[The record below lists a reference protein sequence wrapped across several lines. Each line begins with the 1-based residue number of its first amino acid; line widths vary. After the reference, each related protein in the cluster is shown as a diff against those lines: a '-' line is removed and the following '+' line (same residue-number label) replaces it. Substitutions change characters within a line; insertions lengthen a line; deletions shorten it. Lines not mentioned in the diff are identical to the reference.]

1 MKRILYLFIILFSFC
16 IPISCLAKDFDIT
29 GENVIL
35 YNLNDNTILY
45 EKNSDEK
52 TSIASLTK
60 IMSALVALDNID
72 DLNETITITAN
83 DFIGTDG
90 YSKAG
95 FSIGD
100 IVTYEDLLY
109 GVLLPSGADAIN
121 ALVNNTLGY
130 DDFITAMNE
139 KTKEIGL
146 SNTKFSNPIGKD
158 DTNNYSTASDIA
170 KMLKYAL
177 NNDTFKEVFTAKEY
191 TTSNGII
198 LKSTLMPY
206 KNILDINKIDGS
218 KSGFTKE
225 AGRCLASITNLND
238 VNYLLVVINSSLDY
252 NYSAVKDTLTIYD
265 YFNDNYSYQVILDDS
280 KIISTLPVKWSKVKS
295 YDIAVNDE
303 VKMYLENGTSENLE
317 YEFVGIKEINKD
329 VKFGS
334 EIGKVKIYS
343 NGELIYSTSAYL
355 NSNIDYYPSLL
366 SIILIIIIFIILL
379 KLILFKKRKKKRK

>member
-1 MKRILYLFIILFSFC
+1 MYNLKFNSILY
-16 IPISCLAKDFDIT
+16 K
-29 GENVIL
+29 
-35 YNLNDNTILY
+35 
-45 EKNSDEK
+45 KNSDEK

-130 DDFITAMNE
+130 DDFINAMNE

-355 NSNIDYYPSLL
+355 NSDIDYYPSLL
-366 SIILIIIIFIILL
+366 SIILIIITLIILL